1 MMEVK
6 SGTAHLPPARRR
18 RIVKKPLALA
28 VLAFAAAC
36 GGGSSGSN
44 PLNPVNQP
52 EVVNLTD
59 DFSFQVTGVDDGS
72 GSFTYD
78 WQNTG
83 TSATVDRSSDV
94 AAGNVVLT
102 IRDANGT
109 VVLTSP
115 VPWSGSVTTS
125 PTGVAGTWSIQVD
138 FSHTSGTVNFRA
150 QKL

>member
-1 MMEVK
+1 MEVK
-6 SGTAHLPPARRR
+6 REPSLPPTRRR
-18 RIVKKPLALA
+18 RIVKKHLALA

-36 GGGSSGSN
+36 GGGSSSN

-72 GSFTYD
+72 GSFTYT

-83 TSATVDRSSDV
+83 TAATVDRSSDV

-102 IRDANGT
+102 VRDANGT
-109 VVLTSP
+109 VVLTDP

-125 PTGVAGTWSIQVD
+125 PTGVAGAWSIQVD